1 MKKNRKLLMLTVLG
15 LGLTLTSTNV
25 DVVSLQVNRII
36 EKKNSVHNVEKFNKT
51 IDFTNYTKGLQYD
64 LSEDGTY
71 YIVSDHGLSGAT
83 NVVIP
88 EKYKNLPVKE
98 IANDGFAYRQ
108 NMVSIAI
115 PSTIEKIGL
124 GAFNNSGF
132 KEVFFNAKNCADF
145 SAKNWVFYPRIDEK
159 TGKIISNPIDFVVGR
174 DVERLPN
181 RLFFP
186 MSLNPNLTPIV
197 NSVSFVSDTRI
208 KEIGD
213 YTFYNLGIENITLPS
228 TLEKIGNFAFYGTKL
243 ESLIVPESLKE
254 IGNHAFDS
262 CVNLKTVNLNENL
275 EKIEYGAFRFCKSL
289 ESITINSKLKV
300 LPKNLFKFCFA
311 LKNVTLVGIE
321 EIGDSVFEKC
331 ESLTSFIYD
340 DNLKTIGNRAFYDCK
355 SLTSLTLK
363 SNLKSIGNEAFYNLY
378 NVNTINYECVELND
392 LNYGNATFKYLGK
405 NTEVTLNISNKV
417 KVLPSRLFFSSY
429 EDEGTP
435 NIKKIN
441 MFEGDLEI
449 VKKNA
454 FRGIKANVT
463 YYGKISTI
471 SNVIFEYG
479 NDTFKTINCVKG
491 EN

>member
-1 MKKNRKLLMLTVLG
+1 MKRISKILMLSA
-15 LGLTLTSTNV
+15 LGLTLTATGCDAIATHV
-25 DVVSLQVNRII
+25 ERFAD
-36 EKKNSVHNVEKFNKT
+36 KKNSIHTVEQFNKT
-51 IDFTNYTKGLQYD
+51 IDFSNYTKGLQYD

-71 YIVSDHGLSGAT
+71 YIVSDHSLSGAT

-88 EKYKNLPVKE
+88 ETYKNLPVKE
-98 IANDGFAYRQ
+98 IASDGFAYRQ

-145 SAKNWVFYPRIDEK
+145 SAKNWVFYPRVNEE
-159 TGKIISNPIDFVVGR
+159 TGEIISNPIDFVVGR

-186 MSLNPNLTPIV
+186 MSLNPNLTPVV
-197 NSVSFVSDTRI
+197 NSVSFVSDAKI

-213 YTFYNLGIENITLPS
+213 YTFYNLGIKNIDLPS
-228 TLEKIGNFAFYGTKL
+228 TVEKIGDFTFYGTKL
-243 ESLIVPESLKE
+243 ESFEAPESLKE

-262 CVNLKTVNLNENL
+262 CVDLKTLNLNENL
-275 EKIEYGAFRFCKSL
+275 EKVDYDAFRFCRSL
-289 ESITINSKLKV
+289 ESVTIDTKLKV
-300 LPKNLFKFCFA
+300 LPKNLFKFCFG
-311 LKNVTLVGIE
+311 LKTVNLVGVE
-321 EIGDSVFEKC
+321 EIGDSVFERC
-331 ESLTSFIYD
+331 EALTSIAYD
-340 DNLKTIGNRAFYDCK
+340 DNLKVIGNRAFYDCQ

-363 SNLKSIGNEAFYNLY
+363 ENLKSIGSEAFYNLY
-378 NVNTINYECVELND
+378 NVNTINYECIELND
-392 LNYGNATFKYLGK
+392 LNHGNATFKYLGK
-405 NTEVTLNISNKV
+405 NTEVTLNVSSKV
-417 KVLPSRLFFSSY
+417 KVLPARLFFSSY

-435 NIKKIN
+435 NIKHIN
-441 MFEGDLEI
+441 MYEGDLEI
-449 VKKNA
+449 VKENA
-454 FRGIKANVT
+454 FRGIDAEVT

-471 SNVIFEYG
+471 SKVVFEYG

>member
-1 MKKNRKLLMLTVLG
+1 MKKISKILLFTT
-15 LGLTLTSTNV
+15 LGLTLTTTGIDMAYSQKDT
-25 DVVSLQVNRII
+25 II
-36 EKKNSVHNVEKFNKT
+36 EKKNSIHNVEQFNKT

-88 EKYKNLPVKE
+88 ETYRNLPVKE
-98 IANDGFAYRQ
+98 IASDGFAYRQ

-145 SAKNWVFYPRIDEK
+145 PAKNWVFYPRIDEK
-159 TGKIISNPIDFVVGR
+159 TGEIISNPINFVVGR

-197 NSVSFVSDTRI
+197 SSVSFVSDTRI

-213 YTFYNLGIENITLPS
+213 YTFYNLGIKNITLPS
-228 TLEKIGNFAFYGTKL
+228 TLEKIGDFTFYGTKL
-243 ESLIVPESLKE
+243 ESLTAPESLKE
-254 IGNHAFDS
+254 IGNHTFDS
-262 CVNLKTVNLNENL
+262 CVNLKTINLNKNL
-275 EKIEYGAFRFCKSL
+275 EKIEYDAFRFCKSL
-289 ESITINSKLKV
+289 ENIYIDSKLKV

-311 LKNVTLVGIE
+311 LKNVTLVGVE
-321 EIGDSVFEKC
+321 EIGDSAFEKC
-331 ESLTSFIYD
+331 EALSSFSYD
-340 DNLKTIGNRAFYDCK
+340 DNLKIIGNRAFYDCK
-355 SLTSLTLK
+355 SLTSLNLK
-363 SNLKSIGNEAFYNLY
+363 ENIKSIGNEAFYNLY
-378 NVNTINYECVELND
+378 NVNTINYECINLND
-392 LNYGNATFKYLGK
+392 LNPGNASFKYLGK
-405 NTEVTLNISNKV
+405 NTSVTLNISSKV

-435 NIKKIN
+435 NIKYIN
-441 MFEGDLEI
+441 LYEGDLEI
-449 VKKNA
+449 VKENA
-454 FRGIKANVT
+454 FRGIKADVT